1 MGVINGI
8 QVGGTG
14 TFAVST
20 VPAGSALQSGN
31 VPVWSADDSLVTLS
45 PATDGMTVSAA
56 VSASDTSNT
65 FNLTGTAI
73 SLDGTNLTQTAPVPI
88 LPAGPVAATGLDIT
102 QTA

>member
-14 TFAVST
+14 SFAVST
-20 VPAGSALQSGN
+20 IPAGSQLQSGN
-31 VPVWSADDSLVTLS
+31 IPAWSTGDTLVTLT
-45 PATDGMTVSAA
+45 PAADGMSVSAA
-56 VSASDTSNT
+56 VSASDTSNS
-65 FNLTGTAI
+65 FDLTVTAV
-73 SLDGTNLTQTAPVPI
+73 SLDGSNLSQTATVPI